1 MINNLDIDFNNGNI
15 KYINDLSVNMVALL
29 YKNKSKM
36 SNKKYSRL
44 VGDINKTVKEKD
56 MLSFIKIGKR
66 LLAM

>member
-36 SNKKYSRL
+36 SNKKYNRL
-44 VGDINKTVKEKD
+44 LGDINKTVKEND
-56 MLSFIKIGKR
+56 LLSFTKIGKR